1 MFFGGPTFTAIHV
14 AISLAGILSGFVV
27 LFAMLS
33 GRRPAGWTALFLST
47 TVATSVTGFLFPFHR
62 FLPAHATG
70 IVSLPVLALA
80 IYAFYS
86 RHLAGGWRRT
96 YVITAALAQ
105 YLNVFVLVVQSFEKA
120 SALHA
125 LAPTQSEPPFLAAQ
139 LLVLALFVVLTVAA
153 DRRFRNL
160 S

>member
-1 MFFGGPTFTAIHV
+1 MFFGGPAFTGIHV
-14 AISLAGILSGFVV
+14 AISLVGILSGFVV

-33 GRRPAGWTALFLST
+33 GRRPVGWTALFLA
-47 TVATSVTGFLFPFHR
+47 ATLAASVTGFLFPFHA
-62 FLPAHATG
+62 FLPSHAVGT
-70 IVSLPVLALA
+70 VSLAVLALA

-86 RHLAGGWRRT
+86 RRLAGGWRRT
-96 YVITAALAQ
+96 YVITSALAQ

-120 SALHA
+120 PALRA

-153 DRRFRNL
+153 DRRFRNV